1 MKCDVVFVG
10 SGIAAMCGAAKLSKA
25 GARTIM
31 LESLPKIGG
40 RFLHIEHKGCLI
52 TTGSFG
58 IAWGTTG
65 PLGKLLKELDAFQ
78 FEAKPADTLRY
89 IIRGKPYDVQLTKAG
104 GLQRLVSAASRSEEE
119 TIRVMNALKR
129 TLRWLDPSDTIS
141 FRDWFLQYSDNET
154 IYNIFQ
160 GQAASWAGIHLHE
173 LPAGEFIRV
182 TRESAKAGG
191 FLVPKNGV
199 TDVIDGL
206 ESVIRANGGEI
217 IKNAKVS
224 EITVED
230 GVARGVVAAKN
241 KEQIKVEAEYV
252 VSNIGPLGTIELGK
266 PQNFDIGYLKE
277 VRNRVRPSVGI
288 YAVFTSDRPL
298 LDFQG
303 LLYSGDTRRPSVWA
317 DWSLLWPDYAP
328 PGKNC
333 TYVFSVPD
341 RALWYDRK
349 AELDLI
355 AKDAQD
361 LFPHFD
367 RSGVELVHWCN
378 FNGNWPAARS
388 WPGYMMGTKTS
399 VVNLYSIGDGHC
411 PPGYS
416 FGEGAALSGIQVA
429 DEIKTALKR
438 S

>member
-1 MKCDVVFVG
+1 MMHRD
-10 SGIAAMCGAAKLSKA
+10 
-25 GARTIM
+25 
-31 LESLPKIGG
+31 
-40 RFLHIEHKGCLI
+40 CLI

-65 PLGKLLKELDAFQ
+65 PLGKLLNELGADQ
-78 FEAKPADTLRY
+78 FESKPANTLRY
-89 IIRGKPYDVQLTKAG
+89 IIEGKPYDVGLTKGG
-104 GLQRLVSAASRSEEE
+104 GLTGLVSAASRSEEE
-119 TIRVMNALKR
+119 TRKVMNALKA

-141 FRDWFLQYSDNET
+141 FRDWFLQHSDNEVM
-154 IYNIFQ
+154 YNVFQ

-182 TRESAKAGG
+182 IRESSKAGG
-191 FLVPKNGV
+191 FLVPKNGC
-199 TDVIDGL
+199 TDVVDGL
-206 ESVIRANGGEI
+206 KRVISANGGEI
-217 IKNAKVS
+217 LRNAKVS
-224 EITVED
+224 EITIED
-230 GVARGVVAAKN
+230 GAARGVIATKKKARIEIEAK
-241 KEQIKVEAEYV
+241 YV
-252 VSNIGPLGTIELGK
+252 VSNIGPVGTIDLGGQ
-266 PQNFDIGYLKE
+266 QNFDIGYLKE
-277 VRNRVRPSVGI
+277 VKSRVRPSVGI
-288 YAVFTSDRPL
+288 YATYTSDRPL
-298 LDFQG
+298 LEFEG
-303 LLYSGDTRRPSVWA
+303 LLYTGDTRRPAVWC

-328 PGKNC
+328 TGKYL

-349 AELDLI
+349 RELDLI

-411 PPGYS
+411 PPGFS

-429 DEIKTALKR
+429 DEIEAVLKR
-438 S
+438 R